1 MQIHSDH
8 FCQLGWIRCAFSGI
22 AVAAKFG
29 FRISCERPM
38 ISFIASFH
46 ATTAGKQATLC
57 RSIPTVGAVRSVS
70 VQHRVSYLFLLRQ
83 TMCKHVFSLFKPTL
97 TRIQKTSTAPRKLSQ
112 LHATRST
119 ATEQEMDLGFKL
131 FCQLLL
137 SRSRTT
143 CQAKHPFIGYES
155 KCK

>member
-1 MQIHSDH
+1 MLLGYSALHFARTQEMQIHSDH

-70 VQHRVSYLFLLRQ
+70 VHQSILFIPPQ
-83 TMCKHVFSLFKPTL
+83 ADNVQACVFSFQANIDKNSENKYSSKKTEPT
-97 TRIQKTSTAPRKLSQ
+97 PRNTVYSDG
-112 LHATRST
+112 T
-119 ATEQEMDLGFKL
+119 GNG
-131 FCQLLL
+131 
-137 SRSRTT
+137 
-143 CQAKHPFIGYES
+143 PWV
-155 KCK
+155 